1 MNPDGISINFCYI
14 SMGNS
19 VDDLKSKKLRKNSQL
34 TGRIVWPE
42 KRETM
47 RANTLAHN
55 CCCCLFNVID
65 GCLVA
70 LMLRH
75 FGLSFESIVCVTLW
89 HTCVC
94 VCVWCRITYD
104 VTNGDYTSYRECMCV
119 CVLVCT
125 NLRQKQTNAPAELY
139 HFDSTQ
145 WKCYTSRTF
154 IRDSNRDMIF
164 SVLGHK
170 KSIIIIVDV
179 CVCVCIKSTQSL
191 NSVYSGLLY
200 VGDYICI
207 CVSVWMCIY
216 IDCTNEK
223 KWLTWNR
230 VQLKTEE

>member
-1 MNPDGISINFCYI
+1 MFGGADASTFRAVIWVNCLCN
-14 SMGNS
+14 
-19 VDDLKSKKLRKNSQL
+19 
-34 TGRIVWPE
+34 IV
-42 KRETM
+42 
-47 RANTLAHN
+47 AY
-55 CCCCLFNVID
+55 
-65 GCLVA
+65 
-70 LMLRH
+70 
-75 FGLSFESIVCVTLW
+75 
-89 HTCVC
+89 VC

-104 VTNGDYTSYRECMCV
+104 VTNGDYTSYWECMCV

-191 NSVYSGLLY
+191 NSVYSRLLY

-223 KWLTWNR
+223 KNDWLEIECNLR
-230 VQLKTEE
+230 QKSKKVYYDL